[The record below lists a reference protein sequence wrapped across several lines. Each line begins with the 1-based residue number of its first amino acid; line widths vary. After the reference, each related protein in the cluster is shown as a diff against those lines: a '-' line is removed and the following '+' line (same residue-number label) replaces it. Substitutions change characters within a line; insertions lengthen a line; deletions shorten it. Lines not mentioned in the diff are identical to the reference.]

1 METEDRVRIDELWHF
16 TKPSSWGKGKHAR
29 ERLMLHDILLRD
41 ERVKAIS
48 ESTFLQ
54 PVVPL
59 KRGLKLWGYHDDR
72 GVAVATDRRV
82 LFLKHR
88 MAGGNI
94 AVELPYKSLTAMAET
109 GGGFLSEGVIIV
121 RHKDGSWKI
130 TQVSPESAQV
140 KFSDAVKQHAHSLEG
155 TLSPF

>member
-1 METEDRVRIDELWHF
+1 MEIEDQVRIDELWHF
-16 TKPSSWGKGKHAR
+16 TKPSSWGKGKHTR
-29 ERLMLHDILLRD
+29 ERLMLHDILLKD
-41 ERVKAIS
+41 ERVQAIS

-88 MAGGNI
+88 MAGG
-94 AVELPYKSLTAMAET
+94 T
-109 GGGFLSEGVIIV
+109 
-121 RHKDGSWKI
+121 
-130 TQVSPESAQV
+130 SPWSCHT
-140 KFSDAVKQHAHSLEG
+140 SR
-155 TLSPF
+155 